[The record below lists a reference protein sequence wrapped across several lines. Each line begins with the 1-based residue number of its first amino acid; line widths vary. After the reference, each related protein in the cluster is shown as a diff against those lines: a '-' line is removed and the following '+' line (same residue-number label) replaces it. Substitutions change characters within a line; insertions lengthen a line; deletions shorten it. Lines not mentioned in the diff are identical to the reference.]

1 MTEGVSK
8 GLFIVVAVVI
18 FGIFVFMA
26 DNILGLNLT
35 NGLVGLFTQATEQ
48 VEKGPSGND
57 PDNITKENPDFEWNL
72 NVPDDT
78 KIIFE
83 DAVLKKI
90 VADSLGVDI
99 SEVTFGK
106 LKGLVQITIPEESKI
121 TSFKGLDYAV
131 NLENMN
137 LGYNGTTNTNLL
149 GVLPVQTSVVSKD
162 LGKGDG
168 KDIPKDLESKDIIFI
183 RDIFLRSAIRKEL
196 VIQAPQPITAGDMLR
211 LTKLNAENKGIMY
224 LDGLGYA
231 KNLTYLDVSH
241 NFITYA
247 NLLKN
252 HSKLTYVDMSYN
264 LASKETLAEVLINV
278 TDKNV
283 VGNKP

>member
-8 GLFIVVAVVI
+8 GLFLTVAIVI
-18 FGIFVFMA
+18 FGIFVVMA

-35 NGLVGLFTQATEQ
+35 TGLVGLFTQATEQ
-48 VEKGPSGND
+48 VEADIGNTD
-57 PDNITKENPDFEWNL
+57 QTVIPKENPDFEWNL

-78 KIIFE
+78 NIIFE
-83 DAVLKKI
+83 DTKLKKI
-90 VADSLGVDI
+90 VADTLGVDI

-106 LKGLVQITIPEESKI
+106 LKGLVQITIPDEANI

-137 LGYNGTTNTNLL
+137 LGSEGASNLNLL
-149 GVLPVQTSVVSKD
+149 GVLPVQTSVVSPD

-168 KDIPKDLESKDIIFI
+168 SSVPTDLPSKNAIFI

-196 VIQAPQPITAGDMLR
+196 GIKEPQPITAGDMLL

-252 HSKLTYVDMSYN
+252 HTKLTYVDISYN
-264 LASKETLAEVLINV
+264 LASKKTLAEVLINV
-278 TDKNV
+278 KDSNIV
-283 VGNKP
+283 SNRP